1 MGFLRSPLQLGFSTH
16 RKKRMRQIKKAQA
29 RGTHDPTTDDPFDLF
44 VSQTDIRWC
53 YYRDSHKILGQTFGM
68 LVLQDFEAMTPNLLA
83 RTVETVEGGGLVIL
97 LLRTVTSLKQLYT
110 MTMDCHDRFRTD
122 AHQSVVP
129 RFNERFILSLS
140 QCNACLVLDDE
151 LNILPISSSKPGA
164 SSAASSAS
172 SSSSSS
178 ADASSSEAA
187 VAAAAAAE
195 AAETAK
201 LGGLV
206 QSLADAQP
214 AGALVGVA
222 RTLDQAQAVLTFLDA
237 VSEKRLRS
245 TVALTAGRGRGK
257 SAALGLCLA
266 GAVAY
271 GYANIFVTAPS
282 PENLHTVFEFVLKGL
297 DALHYEEHLDYEVL
311 QSTNA
316 EFNKAVVRINIFKEH
331 RQTIQYIEP
340 KDHARLA
347 QAELV
352 VIDEAAAIPLPLV
365 KSLMGPYLVFM
376 ASTVNGYEGT
386 GRSLSLK
393 LINDLRRRQGQAS
406 LEAASAAAADV
417 AGSARGGKKGER
429 QVHEE
434 RWRTAAAAAA
444 EALAAKGASG
454 GGGAAG
460 GGGGRSLRE
469 IELQTPIRYAAGDA
483 VEAWLNELLCLDAK
497 HAHANANRLVCG
509 TPSPRDCDL

>member
-1 MGFLRSPLQLGFSTH
+1 
-16 RKKRMRQIKKAQA
+16 MRQIKKAQS
-29 RGTHDPTTDDPFDLF
+29 RGTYDPTVDDPFELF
-44 VSQTDIRWC
+44 IAQTDIRWC

-97 LLRTVTSLKQLYT
+97 LMRTVTSLKQLYT
-110 MTMDCHDRFRTD
+110 MTMDCHNRFRTD

-140 QCNACLVLDDE
+140 KCNACLVLDDE
-151 LNILPISSSKPGA
+151 LNILPISTSKSDGNAIGSRKTSTSVDALSSDENVATA
-164 SSAASSAS
+164 SAI
-172 SSSSSS
+172 
-178 ADASSSEAA
+178 E
-187 VAAAAAAE
+187 AAE
-195 AAETAK
+195 ASK
-201 LGGLV
+201 LAGLA
-206 QSLADAQP
+206 QSLADAEP
-214 AGALVGVA
+214 AGALIGVA
-222 RTLDQAQAVLTFLDA
+222 KTLDQAQAVLTFLDA
-237 VSEKRLRS
+237 ISEKRLRS

-297 DALHYEEHLDYEVL
+297 DAIHFEEHLDYEVL

-316 EFNKAVVRINIFKEH
+316 EFNKAVVRVNIFKEH

-386 GRSLSLK
+386 GRSLSMK
-393 LINDLRRRQGQAS
+393 LLNDLRQRQSQATRD
-406 LEAASAAAADV
+406 AASAAAADV
-417 AGSARGGKKGER
+417 AGAARGGKKAER

-444 EALAAKGASG
+444 AAVSSATVAGSG
-454 GGGAAG
+454 NG

-469 IELQTPIRYAAGDA
+469 IQLHTPIRYAAHDA
-483 VEAWLNELLCLDAK
+483 VESWLNELLCLDAK
-497 HAHANANRLVCG
+497 HEHANANRLVCG